1 MPQVSPQHPATGQV
15 RPAPAAV
22 PAARR
27 AGGRAEV
34 RRRVG
39 ARLSRQD
46 PSHPLVVHLR
56 ELALRREG
64 AVAGGST
71 ARCGTPFVPP
81 PASLDVRA
89 SAAPSVAPRLAAS
102 PGSPVASPLD
112 PRELVAGVGRLGSP
126 PAIYSS
132 LVAVLEH
139 PGRGASDIAAVISED
154 PALSARLLRLVNSSF
169 FAFPRHVDS
178 IQLAVTMAGTAQIRD
193 LVLATSVVAL
203 FGEIPGS
210 ELDMDRFW
218 QHALACG
225 VGARVLSSMHGEAN
239 VEASFLAGLLHDVG
253 RLVLLQELPEAMRE
267 AMALAREEGLEL
279 QDAERRILGC
289 DHAQVGQAL
298 VERWNLGA
306 LLEETVAFHHAPVL
320 ATRFPWQ
327 TAAVHVADVMAECA
341 AWGHS
346 GACVAPALAPDAW
359 CRVGVEEHRIPPLLD
374 CVGSQWTALVTEVLN
389 RGSRS

>member
-1 MPQVSPQHPATGQV
+1 MPLVSSQHLATGQV
-15 RPAPAAV
+15 RPAPAAD

-27 AGGRAEV
+27 AGVRATA
-34 RRRVG
+34 RRRVA
-39 ARLSRQD
+39 ARFSRQD
-46 PSHPLVVHLR
+46 PSHPLVLHLQ
-56 ELALRREG
+56 ELVQLGE
-64 AVAGGST
+64 
-71 ARCGTPFVPP
+71 
-81 PASLDVRA
+81 A
-89 SAAPSVAPRLAAS
+89 SAETGSVEEAPVT
-102 PGSPVASPLD
+102 PGPALPAGSSVASPLD
-112 PRELVAGVGRLGSP
+112 PRELVASVGRLGSP

-218 QHALACG
+218 RHALACG
-225 VGARVLSSMHGEAN
+225 VGARVLASMHGEAN
-239 VEASFLAGLLHDVG
+239 VEACFLAGLLHDVG
-253 RLVLLQELPEAMRE
+253 RLVLLQELPEAMGQ
-267 AMALAREEGLEL
+267 AMALAREEGIEL
-279 QDAERRILGC
+279 QDAERRVLGC

-306 LLEETVAFHHAPVL
+306 LLEEAVAFHHAPVL

-327 TAAVHVADVMAECA
+327 TSAVHVADVMAECA
-341 AWGHS
+341 GWGHS
-346 GACVAPALAPDAW
+346 GACVAPALAPEAW

-374 CVGSQWTALVTEVLN
+374 FVGSQWTALVTEVLS
-389 RGSRS
+389 RGRTS